1 MSFKFNWPSF
11 GEEFVEQARQLL
23 TDALNKSNKPA
34 NIVDHITVKEL
45 NMGTKPPELEIL
57 EVGDLSFERFRGIFK
72 LTYSGDAH
80 LVLQTKVQANPMNN
94 NALDM
99 DSFTR
104 RGILAADQPLV
115 VPMLLRLSN
124 LKLRGIIVLVV
135 SKQKGVT
142 LVFKNDPLEGVDVMS
157 TFDNISSIQRY
168 LQTEIEKRLRTMFQE
183 DLPLI
188 VHKLSL
194 KKWFGEEKKIPEQ
207 QPKDISDRSPS
218 PYGADA
224 NSSDSSLSPD
234 IRQSSLSSPNSE
246 SSSSF
251 SLDTSFYGDDGYSS
265 FVDVESLED
274 GSVATYSNFGELF
287 DKHKEKGLIA
297 ITQQKDDHND
307 DNAANKTPRV
317 FHRQVLVLKPS
328 TWLPSPI
335 DSSTRSSKKNQRPP
349 VMTPSLSSMSSE
361 ESSRLFQRMT
371 AANLQRHDRYQVS
384 SSTTAPPPSL
394 RQSITTLSST
404 SIVSPTTSA
413 ADMLL
418 RTDSYPYTSL
428 IDADYISRDEGK
440 QEIVLQPSE
449 ISVAAQL
456 ATLMKSNHTISPYTR
471 TLQHVTFR
479 SAPRSE
485 RANIEG
491 KKTCGRVAVKRRIIK
506 IAGSAFGGGHLWG
519 S

>member
-207 QPKDISDRSPS
+207 SQYRDMSDRSPS

-224 NSSDSSLSPD
+224 SSSDSSSSPD
-234 IRQSSLSSPNSE
+234 MRQYSLSTPNSE

-251 SLDTSFYGDDGYSS
+251 SLDTLSYGDDGYSS

-274 GSVATYSNFGELF
+274 GSATTYSNFGELF

-297 ITQQKDDHND
+297 ITQQKDDHD
-307 DNAANKTPRV
+307 YDNAANKTPRV

-328 TWLPSPI
+328 TWLPSPV

-349 VMTPSLSSMSSE
+349 VMMPSLSSMSLE

-371 AANLQRHDRYQVS
+371 TANLQRHDRYQVS
-384 SSTTAPPPSL
+384 SST
-394 RQSITTLSST
+394 
-404 SIVSPTTSA
+404 
-413 ADMLL
+413 
-418 RTDSYPYTSL
+418 DSYPYTTL
-428 IDADYISRDEGK
+428 IDADYMSRDEGK

-449 ISVAAQL
+449 TSVAAQL

-471 TLQHVTFR
+471 SLQHVTFR